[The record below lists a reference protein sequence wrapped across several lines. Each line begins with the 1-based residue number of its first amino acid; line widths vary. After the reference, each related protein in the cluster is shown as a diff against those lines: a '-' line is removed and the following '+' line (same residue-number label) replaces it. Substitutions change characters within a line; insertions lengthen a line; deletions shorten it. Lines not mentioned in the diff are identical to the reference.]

1 MLFFK
6 SLLSKICVST
16 FLCESAHII
25 LKINMKDLWMQ
36 INLFRNMVMFAK
48 ELTKMFIC
56 GRQIRQYNDQTDKVA
71 SFKGSQVEIRGFGQ
85 MWDVVGRS

>member
-1 MLFFK
+1 M
-6 SLLSKICVST
+6 I
-16 FLCESAHII
+16 
-25 LKINMKDLWMQ
+25 
-36 INLFRNMVMFAK
+36 MFAK

-85 MWDVVGRS
+85 MQDVIGRSQFESDFLKSIEDILCPQTWYSISL